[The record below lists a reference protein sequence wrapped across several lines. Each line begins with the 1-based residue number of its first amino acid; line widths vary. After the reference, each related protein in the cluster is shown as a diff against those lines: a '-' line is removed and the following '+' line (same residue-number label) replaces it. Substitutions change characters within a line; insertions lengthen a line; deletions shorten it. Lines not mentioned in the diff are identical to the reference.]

1 MNFMESTWS
10 WILNSPY
17 YWDSW
22 MQEKTHLPPDSL
34 ISPYK
39 NVETESITCTS
50 GLNSAQWITVLGRLY
65 AESIINT
72 IRKKTQPGL
81 WLTLLAR
88 HASQPP
94 WLTFLRQIE
103 AESIPSRS
111 SLSSIPWLT
120 LLRQIEAESIPSRR
134 SLSSIP
140 WLTQLLKIRAPS
152 QCIGRFS
159 RLTQANIFSADKVWP
174 EWSALKLAGVKRAET
189 TFLNLL

>member
-1 MNFMESTWS
+1 MSLMESTWS

-134 SLSSIP
+134 SPPGSPCWDKLRQSPSP
-140 WLTQLLKIRAPS
+140 LGDHSAPS
-152 QCIGRFS
+152 PDSRSCWRFGLRRS
-159 RLTQANIFSADKVWP
+159 V
-174 EWSALKLAGVKRAET
+174 
-189 TFLNLL
+189 